1 MWILESFNVGGQET
15 LFVTVVTAPLLNGLF
30 REPVD
35 MMGDVGPAS
44 VLIEIFPPQAPES
57 VATGILQIQSNT
69 LPRCTERTGWVI
81 MMMWAI
87 SEMIKAHEEFV
98 LSPHCCQNFFHS
110 KKLFYTIAIQVQKA
124 A

>member
-69 LPRCTERTGWVI
+69 LPRCTEHTGWVI

-87 SEMIKAHEEFV
+87 SEMIKAHE
-98 LSPHCCQNFFHS
+98 
-110 KKLFYTIAIQVQKA
+110 
-124 A
+124 